1 MTVGSDRASRFQ
13 EVQHVLVFAAGRA
26 EGAAIAG
33 AGRVG
38 VGGRGGWQLMLATAQ
53 LAPVGILKV
62 ILFRISR
69 LHNTCNLI

>member
-1 MTVGSDRASRFQ
+1 MGLVQVSWFQ
-13 EVQHVLVFAAGRA
+13 GEQYSLVSAIGRA
-26 EGAAIAG
+26 DGAATAG

-38 VGGRGGWQLMLATAQ
+38 VRGRGGRRQMLATAQ
-53 LAPVGILKV
+53 PAPVGILKV

>member
-26 EGAAIAG
+26 EGAVIAG

-53 LAPVGILKV
+53 LAPGVTLV

>member
-38 VGGRGGWQLMLATAQ
+38 V
-53 LAPVGILKV
+53 
-62 ILFRISR
+62 
-69 LHNTCNLI
+69 